1 MAVDRKTLAQYR
13 AYVKQMEP
21 VDIASSNFAI
31 LDTIPEI
38 LAYLVTCSRA
48 DGYSEEEAADHVEL
62 AACVLNRDELLDAE
76 GVLRPLGYTVVADRL
91 RQMARQRW
99 RKPKRSSSGFKD
111 PKHSVK
117 PLAFDR
123 SPARWAYSRAGS
135 VPGRRSS
142 GCDNAGNLRRP
153 TARR

>member
-21 VDIASSNFAI
+21 VDTGSSKFAI
-31 LDTIPEI
+31 FDTIPEI

-76 GVLRPLGYTVVADRL
+76 AVLRPLGYTVVSDRL

-99 RKPKRSSSGFKD
+99 RKPKQSSSGFKD
-111 PKHSVK
+111 
-117 PLAFDR
+117 L
-123 SPARWAYSRAGS
+123 SP
-135 VPGRRSS
+135 RR
-142 GCDNAGNLRRP
+142 RV
-153 TARR
+153 